1 NDYTIGTITS
11 SWTLTGAGAGVGNQV
26 FENDGSLNIIG
37 TAQGSGA
44 TTTASIVGNVYVTGS
59 GDINVYGNANLVIG
73 SGVGIA
79 NGETIDFVKDQTG
92 TVGGTVTEASALLVG
107 SAIGG
112 YVQGDTLILQNLIGS
127 SIAPTE
133 TVIDGNGYA
142 TVDVLNGTSIVD
154 SVTFRG
160 LFF

>member
-107 SAIGG
+107 S
-112 YVQGDTLILQNLIGS
+112 

-160 LFF
+160 LFSNGASDFSFVNSP